1 MDWNWNET
9 SIKLSYTSENLQT
22 LLNAVCKK
30 ENEFT
35 QYDFAMWCDNLT
47 MKFEDDDENE
57 LTEYDSLDFGI
68 AREIECQWD
77 LFWNEKGLRKIGQSK
92 LELPL
97 SYFMEWS
104 KELSE

>member
-9 SIKLSYTSENLQT
+9 SIKLLYTSENLRT
-22 LLNAVCKK
+22 LLGTVCKK

-47 MKFEDDDENE
+47 MVFGDDELN
-57 LTEYDSLDFGI
+57 EYDSLALGI
-68 AREIECQWD
+68 ARAIECQWD
-77 LFWNEKGLRKIGQSK
+77 LFWDEKELKKMDQSK
-92 LELPL
+92 LELPF
-97 SYFMEWS
+97 SWFIEWS